1 MKRIIYFLTA
11 AIMIFSLAGCSTEKT
26 SDDSTLKIVA
36 AGFAEYDWVK
46 EILGEKA
53 DDAELTYLLENGVD
67 MHSFQPSVND
77 IMKISQCD
85 LFIYTGGESDQWAQD
100 AIKEADNKNL
110 TAVSLIDVLGDSVKT
125 EEIAEGMESEEA
137 EEEPETDE
145 HVWLSLKNAETLCSY
160 ITEKLSEIDSENA
173 EIYRENN
180 KAYLEKLSGL
190 DRKYQET
197 VNSSKRNVLLFAD
210 RFPFRYLTDDYGLDY
225 YAAFP
230 GCSAE
235 TQASFETVT
244 FLAGKI
250 NELGLPAVITI
261 DDSDNKIAE
270 TVINESAEKNQEIL
284 TMDSMQSINK
294 EDIENGTDYL
304 SVMEKNLETIKKAL
318 N

>member
-11 AIMIFSLAGCSTEKT
+11 AMMIFSLAGCSTEKN
-26 SDDSTLKIVA
+26 SDDGTLKIVA

-85 LFIYTGGESDQWAQD
+85 MFIYTGGESDQWAQD

-110 TAVSLIDVLGDSVKT
+110 IAVSLIDVLGDSVKT

-197 VNSSKRNVLLFAD
+197 VNSSERSVLLFAD
-210 RFPFRYLTDDYGLDY
+210 RFPFRYLIDDYGLDY

-250 NELGLPAVITI
+250 NKLKLPAVITI
-261 DDSDNKIAE
+261 DGSDNKIAD
-270 TVINESAEKNQEIL
+270 TVINESTEKNQEVL
-284 TMDSMQSINK
+284 TMDSMQSINM
-294 EDIENGTDYL
+294 EDIKNGVDYL

>member
-26 SDDSTLKIVA
+26 SDDGTLKIVA

-85 LFIYTGGESDQWAQD
+85 MFIYTGGESDQWAQD

-110 TAVSLIDVLGDSVKT
+110 IAVSLIDVLGDSVKT

-180 KAYLEKLSGL
+180 KAYLEKLSEL

-197 VNSSKRNVLLFAD
+197 VNSSKRGVLLFAD
-210 RFPFRYLTDDYGLDY
+210 RFPFRYLTDDYGLEY

-250 NELGLPAVITI
+250 NKLKLPAVITI
-261 DDSDNKIAE
+261 DGSDNKIAE

-284 TMDSMQSINK
+284 TMDSMQSINM
-294 EDIENGTDYL
+294 EDIENGADYL